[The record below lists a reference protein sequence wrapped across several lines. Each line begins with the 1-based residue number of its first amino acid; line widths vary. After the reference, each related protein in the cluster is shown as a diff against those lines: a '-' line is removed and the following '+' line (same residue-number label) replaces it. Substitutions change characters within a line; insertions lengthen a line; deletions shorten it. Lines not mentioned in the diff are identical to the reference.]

1 MNERQTE
8 ISFVMDMIQKL
19 CEEAKIGL
27 VPYRSKDG
35 QLMVVIEDAID
46 GSQYVMF
53 KNQEV

>member
-1 MNERQTE
+1 MSERQTE

-27 VPYRSKDG
+27 VPYRRKDG

-46 GSQYVMF
+46 GKQYAML

>member
-1 MNERQTE
+1 MSERQTE

-46 GSQYVMF
+46 GSRYVML
-53 KNQEV
+53 KSQEV

>member
-1 MNERQTE
+1 MSERQTE

-27 VPYRSKDG
+27 VPYRRKDG

-46 GSQYVMF
+46 GSRYVMF
-53 KNQEV
+53 KSQEV